1 MTGTML
7 PCAECGIDLAKR
19 DCEETTAT
27 VEIGIGR
34 QLFGQ
39 TAAEREVSAW
49 VCPECGHVQAL

>member
-1 MTGTML
+1 ML
-7 PCAECGIDLAKR
+7 PCSECGIDLAKR

-39 TAAEREVSAW
+39 TATEREVPAW
-49 VCPECGHVQAL
+49 VCPECGEVTPL